1 MALLAA
7 GVVALLT
14 YHGES
19 SRTAQGSNIPRPS
32 QPLSKPEPSRLLSAP
47 LLGLNATQKRQ
58 IEVIDREWQA
68 DKRRL
73 LDAMNTSAPSR
84 GRLDQVENQLSE
96 YSRLSREYDWARSKF
111 WLQAVGVLD
120 SDQRAKVRL

>member
-1 MALLAA
+1 M
-7 GVVALLT
+7 
-14 YHGES
+14 
-19 SRTAQGSNIPRPS
+19 
-32 QPLSKPEPSRLLSAP
+32 LSAP